1 MADKVAFA
9 TTNWKDKPNK
19 PTGMSQGEWDAY
31 NSSKFNGFPF
41 ATPEKNQ
48 LGQTF
53 KEWDQLTYFELD
65 DGRKIPSESS
75 TDLVS
80 VLGDHYSYVFTFD
93 QLFDFFWKMKQSKII
108 LSDLIIAPPPLTK
121 EEKLNSESSA
131 FRERNIEIVR
141 EGNFGNNTTIA
152 GAETKEIV
160 NEKEIITSFS
170 IPVGDKEPKWQINL
184 NFSKTIKPLPPL
196 ADELSCAG
204 VGSYRIINTGNT
216 GNIYSKGIES
226 DECKISIDFNQPVL
240 KTGGNEY
247 RPYIHC
253 DCCFLSFCSDL
264 LDCKTLTRFH
274 PFQMDYTRVFYKNDL
289 SDRPVADSG
298 VITCLRERC
307 INDCPEENSEGG
319 TQRTDCIKSCNDFWV
334 TNPSWSHTRKEYEG
348 ELSRQNSACLKFVKV
363 KVTKSATEPDGP
375 VEKEYTSICG
385 ETTLTGKNI
394 IEEILKPNVPNDLY
408 DKPGCY
414 IFKIEFFGYRAIHVG
429 WSPEP
434 KTAWYGCDSKNKFIS
449 SDTCFAI
456 HLSKKINL
464 EKFEDNYGI

>member
-53 KEWDQLTYFELD
+53 KEWDQFTYFELD

-93 QLFDFFWKMKQSKII
+93 QLFDFFWKMKKSKII
-108 LSDLIIAPPPLTK
+108 LSDLTFTPAPVK

-141 EGNFGNNTTIA
+141 EGIYGSNTTTI
-152 GAETKEIV
+152 GEETKEIA
-160 NEKEIITSFS
+160 NESEIVTSFS

-184 NFSKTIKPLPPL
+184 NFSKTIKPLPPV
-196 ADELSCAG
+196 AGEVSCDG
-204 VGSYRIINTGNT
+204 FQVNT

-226 DECKISIDFNQPVL
+226 DECKVSIDFSQPVL
-240 KTGGNEY
+240 KTGTDEY

-253 DCCFLSFCSDL
+253 DCCFLSLCSDL

-274 PFQMDYTRVFYKNDL
+274 KFQMDYTRVFYKNDL
-289 SDRPVADSG
+289 SDRPVADS
-298 VITCLRERC
+298 ILSCLRQRC
-307 INDCPEENSEGG
+307 YEGCPEENSEGG
-319 TQRTDCIKSCNDFWV
+319 TERTDCINDCNDYWT
-334 TNPSWSHTRKEYEG
+334 TNPSWSHSRHERLG
-348 ELSRQNSACLKFVKV
+348 EPLNRYSACLKFVKV
-363 KVTKSATEPDGP
+363 KVTKSSTEPDAP

-385 ETTLTGKNI
+385 ETTITGKNI

-414 IFKIEFFGYRAIHVG
+414 IFKIEFFGYKAIELG
-429 WSPEP
+429 WPP
-434 KTAWYGCDSKNKFIS
+434 KPQTAWYGCDSKNKWIS
-449 SDTCFAI
+449 SDTSFTI
-456 HLSKKINL
+456 DLSKKINPMRA
-464 EKFEDNYGI
+464 EQE